1 MFRNCLNFPIK
12 NRLWRFFSCN
22 KIRSLDKSYFF
33 FNQKCFNCLFSVF
46 SIINTNLQQPIVIQ
60 TYNNHQYTNLQQPI
74 VIQSYNN
81 HQYKFTTNNC
91 DSNLQQSSIH
101 KFTTNNCD
109 SNLQQSSIQ
118 IYNNQLW
125 FKHTIGVSNMSL
137 LPYLLEQDSCF
148 LFK

>member
-46 SIINTNLQQPIVIQ
+46 SIIN
-60 TYNNHQYTNLQQPI
+60 TNLQQPI